1 VTGAGLRQ
9 RLTAILAADVAGYA
23 RLMAADAGATMAA
36 LDETRTVFRREIEAN
51 RGRVVDTF
59 KEPGCVNY
67 TRRAL
72 LR

>member
-1 VTGAGLRQ
+1 
-9 RLTAILAADVAGYA
+9 
-23 RLMAADAGATMAA
+23 MAA
-36 LDETRTVFRREIEAN
+36 LDETRTVFRRETEAN
-51 RGRVVDTF
+51 RGRVVDMGAF